1 MALNIIFAIMRYKAC
16 ILLGSNLGDRNLQ
29 LQTAE
34 EHLQARIGTPLLRSG
49 IYATQAWGNK
59 DQPDFLN
66 KVVQLETGLAP
77 TELLEHLQE
86 IEKIMGRLPGVK
98 WGPRIID
105 LDLLFYDQL
114 VYSDRTLTIPHPG
127 IPYRRFTLVPL
138 VEIIPDFIHPVFGK
152 TIREMAATCAD
163 DSEVKPANLIAHE

>member
-1 MALNIIFAIMRYKAC
+1 MHYKAC
-16 ILLGSNLGDRNLQ
+16 ILLGSNLGDRYLQ

-34 EHLQARIGTPLLRSG
+34 KHLQARIGTMLLCSG
-49 IYATQAWGNK
+49 IYATQAWGKK

-66 KVVQLETGLAP
+66 KVVQVETGLPP
-77 TELLEHLQE
+77 TALLECLLE
-86 IEKIMGRLPGVK
+86 IEKIMGRLPGIK

-114 VYSDRTLTIPHPG
+114 VYSDSTLTIPHPG
-127 IPYRRFTLVPL
+127 IPYRRFTLAPL

-152 TIREMAATCAD
+152 TIREMADACTD
-163 DSEVKPANLIAHE
+163 DSEVKPAHLTAHE